1 MKKKGSRTA
10 VIAKGEKLYALCVF
24 RGDFLEKIFLD
35 ESKDSVE
42 NKFKN
47 SSVYDEVKDISFD
60 REKEEYCK
68 SLVEKIERKLNK
80 LLERKV

>member
-10 VIAKGEKLYALCVF
+10 VITKGEKIYALCVF
-24 RGDFLEKIFLD
+24 RGDFIEKVFF
-35 ESKDSVE
+35 DSSRDFIE
-42 NKFKN
+42 KQFKN
-47 SSVYDEVKDISFD
+47 SSVYDEVKDISLD

>member
-1 MKKKGSRTA
+1 LKKKGSRTA
-10 VIAKGEKLYALCVF
+10 VITKGEKIYALCVF

-35 ESKDSVE
+35 DSKDLIV

-47 SSVYDEVKDISFD
+47 SSVYGEVKDISLD

-68 SLVEKIERKLNK
+68 SLIEKIERKLNK